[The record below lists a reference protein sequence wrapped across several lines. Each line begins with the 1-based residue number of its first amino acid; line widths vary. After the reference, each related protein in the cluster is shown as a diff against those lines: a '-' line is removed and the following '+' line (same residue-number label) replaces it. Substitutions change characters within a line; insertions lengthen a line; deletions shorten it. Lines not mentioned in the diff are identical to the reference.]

1 MARKLIGCVMES
13 VLVTGAAGFIGSHL
27 VETLAGRGIKVR
39 AMTHYN
45 FQNNWGWLDGFSDEL
60 MENIEVFP
68 ADIADPFAVH
78 KAVEGC
84 DTIFHLAALIA
95 IPYSYQAPAS
105 YVETNI
111 KGTLNVLEA
120 AKSLGVQRVVH
131 TSTSE
136 TYGTAQYTP
145 IDEKHP
151 LVGQSPYSASKIA
164 ADKLAESYYL
174 SFALPVATMRP
185 FNTFGPRQSARA
197 VIPTIISQA
206 LSGAEQI
213 RLGALSPVRDLN
225 FVLDT
230 VAGFIAMAESDKA
243 VGRTVNFGRGSG
255 VTIGELAETILEI
268 CGSDAEIISEEQR
281 MRPDN
286 SEVMELICDS
296 SLAADLMDW
305 APQYSLREGLE
316 RTVDWVRENL
326 DRYKV
331 GLYNV

>member
-1 MARKLIGCVMES
+1 MKN

-27 VETLAGRGIKVR
+27 VESLAGRGLNVR

-45 FQNNWGWLDGFSDEL
+45 FQNNWGWLDSFPNDL

-84 DTIFHLAALIA
+84 DTVFHLAALIA

-105 YVETNI
+105 YVETNV
-111 KGTLNVLEA
+111 KGTLNILEA
-120 AKSLGVQRVVH
+120 AKSLGVDRVVH

-136 TYGTAQYTP
+136 TYGTARYTP

-164 ADKLAESYYL
+164 ADKLAESYHL
-174 SFALPVATMRP
+174 SFGLPVATLRP

-213 RLGALSPVRDLN
+213 RLGSLSPVRDLN
-225 FVLDT
+225 FVKDT
-230 VAGFIAMAESDKA
+230 VAGFIAVAESDKS
-243 VGRTVNFGRGSG
+243 VGKTINCGRGSG
-255 VTIGELAETILEI
+255 ITIGELAHTILEI
-268 CGSDAEIISEEQR
+268 CGSEAKIVSEEQR
-281 MRPDN
+281 VRPEN
-286 SEVMELICDS
+286 SEVMELICDAT
-296 SLAADLMDW
+296 LVEKLIGWM
-305 APQYSLREGLE
+305 PEYSLREGLE
-316 RTVDWVRENL
+316 ITIEWVEKNL
-326 DRYKV
+326 DKYKPN
-331 GLYNV
+331 LYNV